1 MEVDKS
7 TKIILLPKDTED
19 QYTVVHLPL
28 SKELQKSKPFF
39 INSDG
44 SEILELNEITGENK
58 YTKKEGAPILKNGDS
73 VRSFIFELAIP
84 SKDTL
89 SNGDSSNG
97 SLSTGSSNG
106 NTSLD
111 NHRVSSG
118 GFVLESSHMITTT
131 KFNLTYLLQSIL
143 HTNQDL
149 FTKRYITLEDVC
161 DLIESLCTEKDWVHK
176 ISPSTYQRSL
186 ATICQV
192 IDENDEFFYKYSPEK
207 SVEFISTKIN
217 KLVTFLKENREKVS
231 LYNHLYSK
239 LLDPTESIVV
249 TDDIIDE
256 MVLRYGIDF
265 VCDSY
270 CLEVIKMELMN
281 KQDFTKLE
289 AHIEGIATKQKNLLV
304 VEENITSVVKTT
316 AAAKNNKKIEKKGK
330 KKEVKKIA
338 VGKGAL
344 DGFFKKAK

>member
-19 QYTVVHLPL
+19 QYTLVHLPL

-39 INSDG
+39 INGDG

-84 SKDTL
+84 PKKAL
-89 SNGDSSNG
+89 SNGD
-97 SLSTGSSNG
+97 LSNG

-111 NHRVSSG
+111 NHRASSG

-270 CLEVIKMELMN
+270 CLDVIKMELMN
-281 KQDFTKLE
+281 KHDFSKLE
-289 AHIEGIATKQKNLLV
+289 AHIEGIAAKQKNLLV

-316 AAAKNNKKIEKKGK
+316 AAAKNNIKIEKKGK